1 MDRIQWNNSQLID
14 LDFVDDIAAILHDTN
29 GNRASNKLREKLK
42 SHYLFLCLI
51 AMKVVQKRT
60 NCRIG
65 NGAEAFGNL
74 STIWKSSTISTSL
87 KNKLVQLI
95 GTFHCIMYGS
105 ETWQFFQKK
114 ERKSYK

>member
-1 MDRIQWNNSQLID
+1 M
-14 LDFVDDIAAILHDTN
+14 ILQQFFTTQTGMQN
-29 GNRASNKLREKLK
+29 CKGRASNKLREKLK

-105 ETWQFFQKK
+105 ETWQFFQKTSKGEK
-114 ERKSYK
+114 EL